1 MGEELEV
8 QIINSP
14 YMTLGVDLRSI
25 VEKIEG
31 LVSQEVKRY
40 MDDFDWQDLFTDH
53 SQTISE
59 IANEDLDVHDA
70 VHDIVNDMGF
80 VRTDDLDVEEEVV
93 DGVRSQLRQFNRL
106 DSLSEAC
113 TFGEAFIEAIQRV
126 ANVSRVDMQMRE
138 ELDLQQALNNQF
150 KNATIKL
157 EFSSEPF

>member
-8 QIINSP
+8 QVINSP
-14 YMTLGVDLRSI
+14 YLTLEVDLRSI

-40 MDDFDWQDLFTDH
+40 MDDFDWQDLLSDH

-59 IANEDLDVHDA
+59 IANEDLDVHDS

-80 VRTDDLDVEEEVV
+80 VRSEDLDIEEEVV
-93 DGVRSQLRQFNRL
+93 DAVRSQLRQFNRL

-113 TFGEAFIEAIQRV
+113 TKMATASIRT
-126 ANVSRVDMQMRE
+126 
-138 ELDLQQALNNQF
+138 ALSGSQS
-150 KNATIKL
+150 AL
-157 EFSSEPF
+157 RL